1 MGRRKVAQ
9 VKFEHMA
16 TETDKKQI
24 AKNLKS
30 SEFTVEHRNGKI
42 NVFKES

>member
-9 VKFEHMA
+9 VKFEYMA
-16 TETDKKQI
+16 TETDKKQL
-24 AKNLKS
+24 AKSLNS
-30 SEFTVEHRNGKI
+30 SVFTVEHRNGKI